1 VMSPAGVMSE
11 GLPSASRASETHF
24 RHPDDAAVFLQ
35 ATLFANV
42 VVDFID
48 RHLVVE
54 PGKAGNIAKG
64 LIYREK
70 TTPRVCGQHA
80 AGRVCEGSSEAFRA
94 GTQIQTSLFRL
105 GDQAAR
111 NPSFV
116 CQCYV
121 RCKRANDVTI
131 WLEYLI

>member
-1 VMSPAGVMSE
+1 MSPAGVMSE

-35 ATLFANV
+35 AALFDNV

-54 PGKAGNIAKG
+54 PGKAGNIARG
-64 LIYREK
+64 LIYPEK
-70 TTPRVCGQHA
+70 TTLRVCGQPA
-80 AGRVCEGSSEAFRA
+80 ASRESEGSTEAFRA
-94 GTQIQTSLFRL
+94 GAQIQTSPFRL
-105 GDQAAR
+105 GDQAAG
-111 NPSFV
+111 NPSFA

-121 RCKRANDVTI
+121 RCKRANDATI